1 MLKEKFLLHP
11 PFESGDERDPLGLT
25 GTISVR
31 WKIINPNHGLV
42 DVIFA
47 QFNRISCRL
56 GAAVCFR
63 NFRTFFFGPVTISD
77 KWRMCT
83 FIRRVSESY
92 TQRQYHFSVG
102 QICERRWCTCCNC
115 LHLVDG
121 YLRLKIVITPTK
133 KKKWL
138 DNRRLFRPNWMIC
151 WPTISIS

>member
-1 MLKEKFLLHP
+1 MGWLMWFSPNLTAFLVGWVRLFV
-11 PFESGDERDPLGLT
+11 FE
-25 GTISVR
+25 
-31 WKIINPNHGLV
+31 
-42 DVIFA
+42 IFEH
-47 QFNRISCRL
+47 
-56 GAAVCFR
+56 
-63 NFRTFFFGPVTISD
+63 FFWPVTISD

-133 KKKWL
+133 KKKNGLIIGDCFGLIGWFAG
-138 DNRRLFRPNWMIC
+138 RLFRYLNRFI
-151 WPTISIS
+151 ISDNQNAIRWLSCITLCFVTVK